1 MLFQTLLG
9 PLARKL
15 LLYGAICLVNGVLG
29 WLILRR
35 RKVAV
40 PGDAK
45 SLAWLG
51 FVLPFASGGFYS
63 FAAVPVG
70 IYLVW
75 YIASAF
81 KRNGQLTFR
90 WNLSTVAILLLP
102 LAYACSVAWA
112 ADKGMAPFGFVHTFP
127 LLLYVLALLQVAPEE
142 RDSVYALLPWGAG
155 EMVLLSFLMGRIP
168 GLQDMVL
175 VNQRLAGFFEYPNT
189 FAVFLIAALV
199 LVCTQQNRSW
209 REYTLCALLIFGVLE
224 SGSRG
229 AMLLLVAVLAAIGI
243 VSRSGKRAL
252 LLFCCLTA
260 AAGLY
265 AVLTYFLSGG
275 EHYDPAAA
283 GSSTLLGRILYAKDL
298 LPVILKHPF
307 GVGYMGYYALQGSF
321 QHGVYSVAYVHN
333 ELLQLLIDVGWL
345 PAGLCAAA
353 GIHGIFSRAA
363 SMRQR
368 MLLAVLLGH
377 ALVDFDL
384 QFLAIWL
391 LLLPALQIDGGKCC
405 RLRRTGTMSV
415 TLLASCFLAVSLWLS
430 TGDLLFLTGNAQ
442 AALRVTPFYT
452 RALEKQLTTLD
463 DAEQLNAVADR
474 LLVCS
479 PYSALGHDAKANA
492 AYASGNIRAMM
503 QEKESAI
510 ACSRYTLAEYGDYFQ
525 KLYTAML
532 FYWQSGDDAS
542 AQVCREKLLAIPD
555 MLEEVRRSTDPLGW
569 KIADQ
574 PQLTLPEEYLD
585 ILEKLRRG

>member
-1 MLFQTLLG
+1 MRIR
-9 PLARKL
+9 PLR
-15 LLYGAICLVNGVLG
+15 VT
-29 WLILRR
+29 
-35 RKVAV
+35 
-40 PGDAK
+40 D
-45 SLAWLG
+45 
-51 FVLPFASGGFYS
+51 
-63 FAAVPVG
+63 
-70 IYLVW
+70 
-75 YIASAF
+75 
-81 KRNGQLTFR
+81 
-90 WNLSTVAILLLP
+90 
-102 LAYACSVAWA
+102 
-112 ADKGMAPFGFVHTFP
+112 
-127 LLLYVLALLQVAPEE
+127 
-142 RDSVYALLPWGAG
+142 
-155 EMVLLSFLMGRIP
+155 
-168 GLQDMVL
+168 
-175 VNQRLAGFFEYPNT
+175 
-189 FAVFLIAALV
+189 
-199 LVCTQQNRSW
+199 
-209 REYTLCALLIFGVLE
+209 FGVLE

-229 AMLLLVAVLAAIGI
+229 AMLLLLAVLAAVGI
-243 VSRSGKRAL
+243 MGRSGKCAL
-252 LLFCCLTA
+252 LLFCCLAA

-353 GIHGIFSRAA
+353 GIHGIFSRSA

-368 MLLAVLLGH
+368 MLLVVLLGH

-405 RLRRTGTMSV
+405 RLRRTGAMSV
-415 TLLASCFLAVSLWLS
+415 TLLAYCFLAVSFWLS
-430 TGDLLFLTGNAQ
+430 IGDLLFLTGNAQ

-463 DAEQLNAVADR
+463 DAEQLNAVADQ
-474 LLVCS
+474 LLACS

-532 FYWQSGDDAS
+532 FIGSREMTS
-542 AQVCREKLLAIPD
+542 A
-555 MLEEVRRSTDPLGW
+555 RRFAGKSCWLYRICW
-569 KIADQ
+569 
-574 PQLTLPEEYLD
+574 
-585 ILEKLRRG
+585 RRCAAARIRWAGKSPINRS